1 MVVEF
6 AKNGFEGFRWEVAKR
21 ADERGVLRG
30 KAVELYYS
38 IGERSARSFHGGFEK
53 VFAVGWVREIADVDD
68 GDGKEKTDKEIGPS

>member
-1 MVVEF
+1 MMVEF

-21 ADERGVLRG
+21 ADERGVLGG

-38 IGERSARSFHGGFEK
+38 IGERSARSLHGGFEK

-68 GDGKEKTDKEIGPS
+68 GDDKANSGEEIGPS